1 MFYVHCSF
9 AQFINSGTLSDYSG
23 ISRDNYIIMM
33 RDLFFPPNLY
43 ICIFLCLIALAGAS
57 SYCETEVVIVGIS

>member
-9 AQFINSGTLSDYSG
+9 AQFIDSGGLSDSFG

-33 RDLFFPPNLY
+33 RDFFPPNLY
-43 ICIFLCLIALAGAS
+43 VCIFLCLIALAGAS
-57 SYCETEVVIVGIS
+57 SYCETEVVIVGII